1 MTRIR
6 TAGLVA
12 STAVLALTLSGCSVV
27 EAFTPHSEAAIYDS
41 AKEFNASD
49 TAQATSCGGMLTT
62 LSDYNDWANI
72 IFTGVSDFD
81 GASLT
86 PPEVIDCDRPSQ
98 SPWDRTRNPSRRI
111 EMPVMSLSNWRSMP
125 MPAAAGASTS
135 AMSSSSGP
143 SLSRWKK

>member
-49 TAQATSCGGMLTT
+49 TALFGSPGFVPDDATTIRVDWDPQAGTAILTYTSKTHYKAGTCAKAAPVPKPPIQDSWWPVDGFPSAGSDCSGGWTAFYVGDQT
-62 LSDYNDWANI
+62 WAA
-72 IFTGVSDFD
+72 FTK
-81 GASLT
+81 
-86 PPEVIDCDRPSQ
+86 P
-98 SPWDRTRNPSRRI
+98 
-111 EMPVMSLSNWRSMP
+111 
-125 MPAAAGASTS
+125 
-135 AMSSSSGP
+135 
-143 SLSRWKK
+143 